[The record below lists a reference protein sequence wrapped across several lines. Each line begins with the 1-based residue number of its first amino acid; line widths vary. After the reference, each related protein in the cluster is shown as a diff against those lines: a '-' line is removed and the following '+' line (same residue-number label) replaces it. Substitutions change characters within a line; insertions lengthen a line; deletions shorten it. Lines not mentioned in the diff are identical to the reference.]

1 MPDTVT
7 VVDLGEPRVGL
18 TVMASGRAV
27 GLNVAMTATVVVIV
41 TVQEPVPEQPPVPVQ
56 PPNVD
61 PEAGVAVS
69 MTVVLMS
76 GSTQSLPLALG
87 RKQLIPEGTLVT
99 VPPPVPAM
107 VTVRLNPPCPAK
119 TDPAG

>member
-1 MPDTVT
+1 M
-7 VVDLGEPRVGL
+7 GERRGGL

-41 TVQEPVPEQPPVPVQ
+41 TVQEPVPEQAPVQ

-87 RKQLIPEGTLVT
+87 RKQLIPGRTLVT